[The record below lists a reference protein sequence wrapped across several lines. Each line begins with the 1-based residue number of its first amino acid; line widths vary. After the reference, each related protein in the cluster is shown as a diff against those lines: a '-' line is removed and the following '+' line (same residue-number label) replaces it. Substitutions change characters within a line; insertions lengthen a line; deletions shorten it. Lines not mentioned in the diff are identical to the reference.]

1 MSYRVLVGE
10 NLDPQTALFLR
21 NRGHDALHVSE
32 VLGSGTEDDA
42 IAKYARER
50 EYVIL
55 TNDRDFVALERT
67 NELRVVLVADNDTPA
82 HEIANTVDEL
92 AELVPDSTEVGRV
105 TWV

>member
-1 MSYRVLVGE
+1 MSYRVLADE

-42 IAKYARER
+42 IAKYAREQ

-67 NELRVVLVADNDTPA
+67 NELRVVLVADNDMPA

-92 AELVPDSTEVGRV
+92 AELVPESTDLGRV

>member
-32 VLGSGTEDDA
+32 VLGSGTEDNA
-42 IAKYARER
+42 IAKYAREQ

-67 NELRVVLVADNDTPA
+67 NELRVVLVADNDMPA

-92 AELVPDSTEVGRV
+92 AELVPESTDLDRV

>member
-21 NRGHDALHVSE
+21 KRGHDALHVSE

-42 IAKYARER
+42 IAKYARKQ

-67 NELRVVLVADNDTPA
+67 NELRVVLVADNDMPA

-92 AELVPDSTEVGRV
+92 AELVPESTDLGRV

>member
-1 MSYRVLVGE
+1 M
-10 NLDPQTALFLR
+10 FLR

-32 VLGSGTEDDA
+32 ILGSGTEDA
-42 IAKYARER
+42 VVAKHAREH

-67 NELRVVLVADNDTPA
+67 HELRVVLVADNDMPA

-92 AELVPDSTEVGRV
+92 AELVPDSTDLGRV